1 VSSAVV
7 RSPRAHAREETRL
20 PPHVDAPLSADALV
34 AAGQEASLRG
44 LHDEARDHFERA
56 LHLLQRDGSQA
67 VLASSLLRWIA
78 RAHQLAGDVDAALDC
93 VAAALA
99 VAVVLGDHAGIGHAL
114 NHEGILRC
122 QQGRLDDAERL
133 YVLAR
138 GRAARGGDVK
148 LKAMI
153 AQNLGVLANI
163 RGELD
168 TALEHYETSL
178 AICRELGLARD
189 IAGALNNLGMLHTDL
204 RRWAEAE
211 AAYHEGV
218 EVSVALGDIAAQV
231 VLHVNLAE
239 MWVARGELARALT
252 ACDHAMRLAQSC
264 GDSSSLGE
272 AEKIFGIIARESG
285 DHVSAEHHFARADA
299 VATDRQDLLLSAET
313 AREQADLHRR
323 QGRNRDTL
331 HCLNRAHRLFAR
343 LRATRDLADIDRRTG
358 RLEGDFVQVA
368 RRWGESIEAKDR
380 YTQGHCV
387 RVADLACAI
396 AARVGLDG
404 KALFWFRIGAL
415 LHDVGKLMVPEDV
428 LNKAGKLVEAEWLLM
443 QRHTTA
449 GVEMLAGIEFPWD
462 VRPIVESHHER
473 WDGRGY
479 PHGLAGEQIPL
490 TARILC
496 VADVYDALT
505 SERSYKRAL
514 THDEAMELMRRDVGR
529 AFDPDVFAHFEEVAR
544 QWPGR
549 VVPGPDG
556 DGSPYVD
563 LSTWGGAEFGVRV
576 RHVSADGCA
585 DEDELTRL
593 PTRRMFLTEAA
604 KALYDSIRQD
614 RPLTLLLVNLDGFR
628 RINETHGQAQGDDVL
643 RRTADLLRHNTR
655 GGDFVARYSGD
666 EFVVLLP
673 NTPHTDVCIVFDRL
687 MRAADEARI
696 PLLRTPDESLRVSLS
711 IGSATVPHQGKTVE
725 ALFAAADAALNQRRR
740 RSRAVEQDAPATAG
754 LDVPRDR
761 PGA

>member
-1 VSSAVV
+1 MS
-7 RSPRAHAREETRL
+7 T
-20 PPHVDAPLSADALV
+20 DALV
-34 AAGQEASLRG
+34 AAGQDAALRG
-44 LHDEARDHFERA
+44 QHDEARDRYERA
-56 LHLLQRDGSQA
+56 LHGLNPDGSEA

-78 RAHQLAGDVDAALDC
+78 RTHHLRGNIDAALDC
-93 VAAALA
+93 LAAALA
-99 VAVVLGDHAGIGHAL
+99 VAVAINDHAAIGHAL

-122 QQGRLDDAERL
+122 QQGRLDDAARL

-138 GRAARGGDVK
+138 GRATRGGDVK
-148 LKAMI
+148 LQALI
-153 AQNLGVLANI
+153 AQNSGVLANI

-168 TALEHYETSL
+168 TALAHYETSL
-178 AICRELGLARD
+178 GICRELGLARD
-189 IAGALNNLGMLHTDL
+189 VAAALNNLGMLYTDL

-211 AAYHEGV
+211 AAYREGV
-218 EVSVALGDIAAQV
+218 AVSEALGDVASLV

-252 ACDHAMRLAQSC
+252 ACDHAMRLAQGC

-299 VATDRQDLLLSAET
+299 IATERQDLLLSAET
-313 AREQADLHRR
+313 AREQADLHRS
-323 QGRNRDTL
+323 QGRNKDTL
-331 HCLNRAHRLFAR
+331 QCLNRAHRLFAQ
-343 LRATRDLADIDRRTG
+343 LRARRDLADIDRRTG

-396 AARVGLDG
+396 AARVGLDET
-404 KALFWFRIGAL
+404 ALFWFRIGAL

-449 GVEMLAGIEFPWD
+449 GVEMLSGIEFPWD

-479 PHGLAGEQIPL
+479 PHGLVGEQIPL

-514 THDEAMELMRRDVGR
+514 THDEALELMRRDVGH
-529 AFDPDVFAHFEEVAR
+529 AFDPEVFAHFEEVAR

-549 VVPGPDG
+549 LRAAVDAASSSS
-556 DGSPYVD
+556 DAD

-576 RHVSADGCA
+576 RHAPPDASI

-593 PTRRMFLTEAA
+593 PTRRVFLTEAA
-604 KALYDSIRQD
+604 KALYDSIRQE
-614 RPLTLLLVNLDGFR
+614 RPLTLLVVNVDGFR

-643 RRTADLLRHNTR
+643 HHVADLLRHNTR
-655 GGDFVARYSGD
+655 GGDFVARYGGD

-673 NTPHTDVCIVFDRL
+673 NTPHTDVWIVYERL
-687 MRAADEARI
+687 MRAAAEARF
-696 PLLRTPDESLRVSLS
+696 PLLRTPDVMLPVSLS
-711 IGSATVPHQGKTVE
+711 IGAATVPQQGQTVE
-725 ALFAAADAALNQRRR
+725 ALFAAADGALNQRRR
-740 RSRAVEQDAPATAG
+740 RVRAAASGDQPAIDTGDA
-754 LDVPRDR
+754 D
-761 PGA
+761 